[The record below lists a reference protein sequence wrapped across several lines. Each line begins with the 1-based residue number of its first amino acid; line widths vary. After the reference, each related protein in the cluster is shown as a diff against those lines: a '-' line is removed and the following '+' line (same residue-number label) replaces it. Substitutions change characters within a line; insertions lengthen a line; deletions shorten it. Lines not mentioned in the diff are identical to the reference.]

1 MGVPNKATIE
11 RQIQAAREIDNA
23 RENGVELAKDVL
35 NRLMKIAEGAAG
47 LHRPQTTATGEIV
60 QNTGDWPLFGDW
72 FDRTAFVA
80 KELAKYQSPTFK
92 AIAVSLPPPLP
103 AAPEQKT
110 IDGKVLV
117 MPKDAIGRSRLY
129 QRFVNGR

>member
-1 MGVPNKATIE
+1 MGSQNKATIE

-35 NRLMKIAEGAAG
+35 NRLMKLAEGAAA
-47 LHRPQTTATGEIV
+47 LHRPSTSADGKV
-60 QNTGDWPLFGDW
+60 VANTGNWGEFGAW

-92 AIAVSLPPPLP
+92 AIAVMAPPEVPRLPPPGG
-103 AAPEQKT
+103 
-110 IDGKVLV
+110 GKVLEL
-117 MPKDAIGRSRLY
+117 PHDAISRSRLY
-129 QRFVNGR
+129 QKIVNGK